1 MAEAIEKVADKVA
14 DLVVDDKPVA
24 DTDPASD
31 HEDGDEN
38 DDAVNEGEAG
48 DGEKKKKKKKKKN
61 KKKKGPA
68 VQTEPPTVPIDRFFT
83 SGIFPEGEICE
94 HPHKTFKPKGTM
106 VDPFAD
112 SEDERE
118 AAEERAKDDAKHGS
132 DDPLDF
138 NRLRTTNEEKRYLD
152 REQAAV
158 HNEWRKGAE
167 IHRVV
172 RKYARDNIKAGMT
185 MTSIAEMIE
194 DSVRALSNQED
205 SLKGGQGFPTGVSLN
220 HCAAHY
226 TPNAG
231 DKIVLKEDDVLKVD
245 FGVHVNGKIIDS
257 AFTHVQ
263 NDKWQGLLDAVKAA
277 TETGIREAGIDVRL
291 GDIGEAIQETME
303 SHEVEVDGKVYQV
316 KSIRNLNG
324 HNIAPYEIHGGKSVP
339 IVKSADMTKMEEGET
354 FAIETFGSTGRGYV
368 VTDGEC
374 SHYAKNV
381 GVGHVPL
388 RVNKAKQLLATIDKN
403 FGTLPFCR
411 RYLDR
416 LGEEKYLLALKNL
429 VQSGVVQD
437 YPPLVDEKGCQTAQ
451 YEHTIYLRPTCKEI
465 LSRGDDY

>member
-1 MAEAIEKVADKVA
+1 
-14 DLVVDDKPVA
+14 
-24 DTDPASD
+24 
-31 HEDGDEN
+31 
-38 DDAVNEGEAG
+38 
-48 DGEKKKKKKKKKN
+48 
-61 KKKKGPA
+61 
-68 VQTEPPTVPIDRFFT
+68 
-83 SGIFPEGEICE
+83 
-94 HPHKTFKPKGTM
+94 
-106 VDPFAD
+106 
-112 SEDERE
+112 
-118 AAEERAKDDAKHGS
+118 
-132 DDPLDF
+132 
-138 NRLRTTNEEKRYLD
+138 
-152 REQAAV
+152 
-158 HNEWRKGAE
+158 
-167 IHRVV
+167 
-172 RKYARDNIKAGMT
+172 MT

-194 DSVRALSNQED
+194 DSVRALSNEED

-437 YPPLVDEKGCQTAQ
+437 YPPLVDQKGCQTAQ